1 MTEKKQLTLPDIEG
15 VAVPRYVRQLASG
28 QHNSLERSVSFGH
41 FDEKINTLHN
51 ELVSF

>member
-15 VAVPRYVRQLASG
+15 VTVPRYVRQLASG
-28 QHNSLERSVSFGH
+28 QYNSLERSVSFGQ